1 MGFTKQLNRFAFQ
14 MRQAGFFEHCETE
27 TAEPPKGSCADQR
40 MQMPREAQTLA
51 ANGCCIGIPTVSN
64 DNNHVFTM

>member
-14 MRQAGFFEHCETE
+14 MRQAGFFEHCETK

-40 MQMPREAQTLA
+40 MQMPREARWQRL
-51 ANGCCIGIPTVSN
+51 
-64 DNNHVFTM
+64 TMVAE